1 MLRKF
6 KSLLV
11 IFSMISTTS
20 CRFLQYTDLYDFNA
34 TICMISNQ
42 ESERSCIRVLRVF
55 QRIVYR
61 VLELFRQ
68 CWVFFGFFPLYFGFL
83 FINSLFIRLGNLEMY
98 IIHQYLE
105 PYLHNLFSFSI

>member
-6 KSLLV
+6 KLKPLLV
-11 IFSMISTTS
+11 ISFNDFNTS
-20 CRFLQYTDLYDFNA
+20 CRFLQYTDLCDFNA

-68 CWVFFGFFPLYFGFL
+68 CWVLFLFFSPLYFGF
-83 FINSLFIRLGNLEMY
+83 
-98 IIHQYLE
+98 
-105 PYLHNLFSFSI
+105 SFY

>member
-1 MLRKF
+1 
-6 KSLLV
+6 
-11 IFSMISTTS
+11 MILTTS
-20 CRFLQYTDLYDFNA
+20 CRFLQYTDLCDFNA

-68 CWVFFGFFPLYFGFL
+68 CWVLFLFPPPFILAFL

-105 PYLHNLFSFSI
+105 PYLQNLFSFSI